1 MDYRQ
6 EIVRI
11 LGRIDDQGMLK
22 RIYNFISR
30 LLRSGRSD

>member
-6 EIVRI
+6 EIERI
-11 LGRIDDQGMLK
+11 LGRINDQGMLK

-30 LLRSGRSD
+30 LLRSGGSN

>member
-6 EIVRI
+6 EIERI
-11 LGRIDDQGMLK
+11 LGRINDQNTLK

-30 LLRSGRSD
+30 LLCSSRSD